1 MTVEGRIAALE
12 AENAAL
18 RRHLVAAGLD
28 LDASPLPTSIAPE
41 MVAVLHRTRNTLATI
56 RAIIRRSAGVDRSA
70 EDCMMRLDGR
80 LGAIARVQSAG
91 IADPSAG
98 IDLHSILADELL
110 ALLVREG
117 ERVDL
122 AGPKV
127 LLAPRAAEVF
137 ALGAHELANNAM
149 EHGALTVPGGHIS
162 IAWSLQPGLVAPML
176 SLTWIETGMHDL
188 PAAPSHRGFGT
199 EMLEH
204 TFRYEF
210 GAETDLT
217 YAPGG
222 LRCSVRFALLPRIGF
237 VPEASAR
244 DDETEG

>member
-1 MTVEGRIAALE
+1 MIVEGRIAALE

-18 RRHLVAAGLD
+18 RQHLVSAGLD
-28 LDASPLPTSIAPE
+28 LNATSPPMSIAPDR
-41 MVAVLHRTRNTLATI
+41 VAVLHRARNTLAMI
-56 RAIIRRSAGVDRSA
+56 RAIIRRSAAVDRSA

-110 ALLVREG
+110 ALLAREG

-176 SLTWIETGMHDL
+176 SLTWIETGMRDL
-188 PAAPSHRGFGT
+188 PAKPSHRGFGT
-199 EMLEH
+199 EMVEQ
-204 TFRYEF
+204 TFRYAF

-222 LRCSVRFALLPRIGF
+222 LHCSVRFALLPSIGF
-237 VPEASAR
+237 VPEASPR
-244 DDETEG
+244 DDGTEA